1 MSTVTESS
9 VSEESSASESVIG
22 TPVTTKS
29 FASPVPT
36 FSESSPTTSI
46 NVSESTSGS
55 TKSSTAATVSTGAG
69 SVLRPMTFGIDIG
82 GLLKALSW
90 TTKRRI
96 PML

>member
-1 MSTVTESS
+1 MSAVTESS
-9 VSEESSASESVIG
+9 VSEESESESVIG

-36 FSESSPTTSI
+36 FSESSSTASI
-46 NVSESTSGS
+46 NVSESTSGP
-55 TKSSTAATVSTGAG
+55 TKSSAGAG

-96 PML
+96 PTI